1 MKIYSD
7 FHNAIL
13 ENDDKQIKPA
23 VKPHS
28 RLAVSQQFA
37 IYSDGYRIRLTQA
50 IRSDYPI
57 LLKLLGDAEF
67 DSLARTYIEQ
77 NPPTSYN
84 LDFYPHKFAEF
95 VSEYFLLS
103 LRGGVADVAIQK
115 SNYVERTGLLRYTR
129 NDEFTKFAIELAI
142 LEATI
147 AEVFM
152 LPDSK
157 PLLVDSLSGI
167 SAEDFGEMRLK
178 IRTAHKLL
186 RFNYQIS
193 DWLTL
198 ARAEDNLPSIPL
210 PSPSWLLV
218 VRHNNE
224 VQRHNLSE
232 QEFSMLQHISSGKNV
247 SDALDATLDEHES
260 HAAIIINNLQGWFA
274 NWVTNGVFSVE

>member
-13 ENDDKQIKPA
+13 KNDTAHINLA

-28 RLAVSQQFA
+28 RLDAGQQFA
-37 IYSDGYRIRLTQA
+37 IYSDGYRIRLAQA

-57 LLKLLGDAEF
+57 LFKLLGDAEF
-67 DSLARTYIEQ
+67 DSLALAYIEQ

-95 VSEYFLLS
+95 VS
-103 LRGGVADVAIQK
+103 R
-115 SNYVERTGLLRYTR
+115 NY
-129 NDEFTKFAIELAI
+129 NDTFSVELAT

-152 LPDSK
+152 LPDSE
-157 PLLVDSLSGI
+157 PLSADSLSGV

-178 IRTAHKLL
+178 LRTAHKLL

-193 DWLTL
+193 DWLTA
-198 ARAEDNLPSIPL
+198 ARSSENNLPPI
-210 PSPSWLLV
+210 PSPSSSWLLV
-218 VRHNNE
+218 LRHNNE
-224 VQRHNLSE
+224 VQRHNLSA

-274 NWVTNGVFSVE
+274 NWVTNGVFCVE